1 MKKYTCS
8 LLIFSVFRKKTTIIR
23 DAVEPRVL
31 EQFLYFAEGERIP
44 RDCENGKRNRG
55 IRATPTSLKKWLWDQ
70 ESELDLNI
78 FKTPG
83 FFQPRP

>member
-1 MKKYTCS
+1 MLFNILFSGRKP
-8 LLIFSVFRKKTTIIR
+8 LLIR
-23 DAVEPRVL
+23 DAGEPRVL
-31 EQFLYFAEGERIP
+31 VQLLHFAEGGGIP

>member
-1 MKKYTCS
+1 MARET
-8 LLIFSVFRKKTTIIR
+8 
-23 DAVEPRVL
+23 
-31 EQFLYFAEGERIP
+31 
-44 RDCENGKRNRG
+44 G

>member
-8 LLIFSVFRKKTTIIR
+8 LIIFCFKEENHLLIR
-23 DAVEPRVL
+23 DVIQPRNLVQL
-31 EQFLYFAEGERIP
+31 LCFPEGGRIP